1 MSYPPRGEG
10 LTIGLVQITEPMEK
24 MFYLP
29 YSIGLLQ
36 TFVEAHAA
44 DASRYRFL
52 PPIWQRAP
60 RAEVLPLLAG
70 ADVLGFSIH
79 VWNSRYTLALAQA
92 AREANPRALILFGG
106 PHVPD
111 RAEAFL
117 RAHPFIDIAV
127 HGEGEEV
134 LLQLLES
141 YDPRLDS
148 ARRALGSAR
157 RGLDSDG
164 LTLDSDGL
172 AGIETIPGI
181 SWIDADG
188 VFHSNG
194 KAPRVRELDQV
205 PSPYLAGY
213 FEPLLAAH
221 PGQKWVAIWESNRGC
236 PFSCTFCDWG
246 TINSKVLRFDMERLQ
261 AEIDWFGQH
270 GIEFVYCT
278 DANFGILPRDIDLA
292 RRLIQSRLRHGYPLS
307 VLVQMT
313 KNQTERAFTAFK
325 ELTDA
330 GMLPKI
336 PLSLQSVTPTVLKDI
351 KRDNISQEMYHEL
364 LKRFVNAGISTYTDI
379 LVGLPG
385 ETFDSFAECIS
396 RIITQ
401 GQHEDVRFWNSYL
414 LPNAEMSQPEYRAK
428 YGIESVEIPYMV
440 PFSEAV
446 PPVDGIHEMFE
457 MVVRTE
463 TMTREDW
470 AKMRALAWMSQVL
483 YFSGFLQ
490 PTLLLVNAL
499 TGISHKELLLTF
511 FDRPLPPEAQ
521 VFGYM
526 RNLLMKKAHAIL
538 AGSHEFLE
546 THSPMR
552 NAPVYLPTQV
562 HVMTELFNSQW
573 LGQSYGE
580 AHLLLQRTLAA
591 HGKSLPD
598 HLLKESLLMSH
609 QLFQASH
616 PEYRFEM
623 PLSYNLYQGYQAIL
637 KDHPWQLTPG
647 RWRLSRETD
656 PFGRLEFSEVQ
667 LSPAGA

>member
-1 MSYPPRGEG
+1 
-10 LTIGLVQITEPMEK
+10 MEK

-29 YSIGLLQ
+29 YSIALLQ

-44 DASRYRFL
+44 DSARYSFL
-52 PPIWQRAP
+52 PPVWLREP
-60 RAEVLPLLAG
+60 RARILPRLEP

-79 VWNSRYTLALAQA
+79 VWNSRFTLALAEA
-92 AREANPRALILFGG
+92 AHHQNPHALILFGG
-106 PHVPD
+106 PHVPE

-117 RAHPFIDIAV
+117 REHPFIDLVV

-134 LLQLLES
+134 LLQLLEG
-141 YDPRLDS
+141 YDPAQPDCMGWD
-148 ARRALGSAR
+148 A
-157 RGLDSDG
+157 
-164 LTLDSDGL
+164 
-172 AGIETIPGI
+172 IPGI
-181 SWIDADG
+181 SWIDSEG
-188 VFHSNG
+188 SFHTNG
-194 KAPRVRELDQV
+194 KAARVKTLEQV
-205 PSPYLAGY
+205 PSPYLEGY

-221 PGQKWVAIWESNRGC
+221 PQQQWVAIWESNRGC
-236 PFSCTFCDWG
+236 PFSCSFCDWG
-246 TINSKVLRFDMERLQ
+246 TINSKVLRFEMDRLQ
-261 AEIDWFGQH
+261 AEIEWFGQH
-270 GIEFVYCT
+270 GIQFVYCI
-278 DANFGILPRDIDLA
+278 DANFGILPRDIDIA
-292 RRLIQSRLRHGYPLS
+292 RRLIQSKLRHGYPLS

-385 ETFDSFAECIS
+385 ETFDSFAEGIS

-440 PFSEAV
+440 PFSEAT
-446 PPVDGIHEMFE
+446 PPIDGIHEMFE

-511 FDRPLPPEAQ
+511 FDRPLPPEVQ

-526 RNLLMKKAHAIL
+526 RNLLMSKAHAIL

-580 AHLLLQRTLAA
+580 AHLLLQRTIAA
-591 HGKSLPD
+591 HGRSLPD
-598 HLLKESLLMSH
+598 NLLKESLLMSH

-623 PLSYNLYQGYQAIL
+623 NLSYNLYQGYQAIL

-647 RWRLSRETD
+647 RWRLSRAAD